1 MLLNEDVQLIN
12 LFICV
17 CVCVPLGQIEERA
30 AQRRVDREEKR
41 RLDAE
46 LDADMR
52 AYEPWGRGGAGAPLK
67 DSTGNLISMTYL
79 L

>member
-1 MLLNEDVQLIN
+1 LAYKFVY
-12 LFICV
+12 F
-17 CVCVPLGQIEERA
+17 VCVPRGQIEERA